1 MIAFYGI
8 CALKLIPA
16 LQKIFYSF
24 ASITSNISA
33 FINIEMDLID
43 AKKISLKNEIN
54 EIDQKIKLQKKIQ
67 LNDITFTYPSNKK
80 AGIFNVNMTIPY
92 GSKIGIVGKT
102 GSGKST
108 LLDLILGFISADK
121 GEIKVDDT
129 VIDNNNVKFWQ
140 KNLSYVPQNF
150 FIYEGSVRSN
160 IAFGLN
166 ETLIENHKIR
176 NSLLLSELN
185 EFIDNENYDVGENG
199 KKISGGQKQRI
210 GIARAVYKNSEIL
223 ILDEATSA
231 LDTITER
238 NILSNFDNNENIKTT
253 IIVSHRFE
261 TLKMCDK
268 LYFVENGKVLEL
280 ENFEELI
287 SKYKK
292 D

>member
-1 MIAFYGI
+1 
-8 CALKLIPA
+8 
-16 LQKIFYSF
+16 
-24 ASITSNISA
+24 
-33 FINIEMDLID
+33 MDLIN
-43 AKKISLKNEIN
+43 AKKLSLKTEIN
-54 EIDQKIKLQKKIQ
+54 ETHQKIQFQKTIKL
-67 LNDITFTYPSNKK
+67 NNITFTYPSNKK

-108 LLDLILGFISADK
+108 LLDLILGFITADK
-121 GEIKVDDT
+121 GEMKVDE
-129 VIDNNNVKFWQ
+129 IIINNKNIKFWQ

-150 FIYEGSVRSN
+150 FIYEGTVKSN
-160 IAFGLN
+160 IAFGLDKN
-166 ETLIENHKIR
+166 LIENDKIH
-176 NSLLLSELN
+176 NSLILAELN
-185 EFIDNENYDVGENG
+185 EFIDNENFDVGENG
-199 KKISGGQKQRI
+199 KKLSGGQKQRI

-238 NILSNFDNNENIKTT
+238 NILKNFDNNENIKTT

-268 LYFVENGKVLEL
+268 LYFVENGKVEEL
-280 ENFEELI
+280 KNFEELI
-287 SKYKK
+287 SKYKE